1 MSQLPLCFVL
11 MPFGKKIAESGISID
26 FDAIYQQII
35 FPAIKQAGL
44 EPLRA
49 DGEMVDGVIHK
60 PMFERLLLCQYAVAD
75 LTTANANVF
84 YELGVR
90 HAAKA
95 SSTTLIFADGY
106 GKPMFDVQPLRGLAY
121 HLDAIGNPCDV
132 ASDVAKLV
140 ARLKVAREHAIDS
153 PLFQMVDGYPAAHE
167 LKTETFRS
175 RVDYSA
181 AMKTRLG
188 KARRHG
194 VDALQAI
201 EAELA
206 SAPGGLKDVEG
217 GVMVDLFTSY
227 RAVGAWAQMVAL
239 AAKMSR
245 PLAATVLVRQQLA
258 LALNRDQ
265 QGEEAESV
273 LQELI
278 RQHGVSSE
286 TQGILGR
293 IYKDRWQRALKSNEP
308 SEARGALN
316 KAIDAYLKGFEA
328 DWRDAYP
335 GVNALTLMELTNP
348 QDVRRTDM
356 APVVR
361 YAAARRIASG
371 QATYWDYATELE
383 LAVLADEEDRA
394 GRARDDVLA
403 ATRSQEDVKST
414 LGNLRIIA
422 ESRALRGMPQ
432 PWLDQIIA
440 ELARRSGVPLSP

>member
-1 MSQLPLCFVL
+1 MSQRPLCFVL
-11 MPFGKKIAESGISID
+11 MPFGEKTADNGVAID
-26 FDAIYQQII
+26 FNAIYQQII
-35 FPAIKQAGL
+35 YPAIEQAGL

-49 DGEMVDGVIHK
+49 DGEMVDGIIHK

-95 SSTTLIFADGY
+95 SSTTLIFAEGF
-106 GKPMFDVQPLRGLAY
+106 GKPMFDVQPLRGTSY
-121 HLDAIGNPCDV
+121 HLDAVGSPNDV
-132 ASDVAKLV
+132 AGDVARLV
-140 ARLKVAREHAIDS
+140 ARLRAAREHATDS
-153 PLFQMVDGYPAAHE
+153 PLFQMVDGYPTAHE

-181 AMKTRLG
+181 AMKTRLRE
-188 KARRHG
+188 ARRLG
-194 VDALQAI
+194 VAALQGI

-206 SAPGGLKDVEG
+206 SAPGGLRDAEG

-227 RAVGAWAQMVAL
+227 RSVGAWDRMVAL
-239 AAKMSR
+239 AAEMSR

-258 LALNRDQ
+258 LALNRHQ

-273 LQELI
+273 LQNLI
-278 RQHGVSSE
+278 QQHGVSSE

-293 IYKDRWQRALKSNEP
+293 VYKDRWRQALAAGEL

-335 GVNALTLMELTNP
+335 GVNALTLMEMTDP
-348 QDVRRTDM
+348 PDPRRADL

-361 YAAARRIASG
+361 YAVVRRIATG
-371 QATYWDYATELE
+371 QATYWDHASALE
-383 LAVLADEEDRA
+383 LAVLADDEDKA
-394 GRARDDVLA
+394 SRARDDALA
-403 ATRSQEDVKST
+403 ATRDQEDVKST
-414 LGNLRIIA
+414 LGNLHIIA
-422 ESRALRGMPQ
+422 EIRKTRGKLQ

-440 ELARRSGVPLSP
+440 ELARRSGVAP

>member
-1 MSQLPLCFVL
+1 MSQHPLCFVL
-11 MPFGKKIAESGISID
+11 MPFGNKYAENGILID
-26 FDAIYQQII
+26 FDAIYQEII
-35 FPAIKQAGL
+35 FPAVQQTGL

-49 DGEMVDGVIHK
+49 DGEIVDGIIHK

-106 GKPMFDVQPLRGLAY
+106 GKSMFDVQPLRGLPY
-121 HLDAIGNPCDV
+121 HLDAAGRPCDV
-132 ASDVAKLV
+132 AADVAKLA
-140 ARLKVAREHAIDS
+140 ARLTAAREHAIDS

-167 LKTETFRS
+167 LKTETFRD

-181 AMKTRLG
+181 AMKTRLAY
-188 KARRHG
+188 ARRQG
-194 VDALQAI
+194 VGALQAI

-206 SAPGGLKDVEG
+206 SVHGGLKDAEG
-217 GVMVDLFTSY
+217 GVIVDLFTSY

-258 LALNRDQ
+258 LALNRNK
-265 QGEEAESV
+265 QGQEAESV

-278 RQHGVSSE
+278 QQHGVSSE
-286 TQGILGR
+286 TQGVLGR
-293 IYKDRWQRALKSNEP
+293 IYKDRWRDAVSSGEL

-316 KAIDAYLKGFEA
+316 KAINVYLKGFEA

-335 GVNALTLMELTNP
+335 GVNALTLMEMVDP
-348 QDVRRTDM
+348 PDMRRSDL

-361 YAAARRIASG
+361 YAVARRIASG
-371 QATYWDYATELE
+371 QATYWDYASELE
-383 LAVLADEEDRA
+383 LAVLADEEDKA
-394 GRARDDVLA
+394 NRARDDALA
-403 ATRSQEDVKST
+403 ATRDQENVKST

-422 ESRALRGMPQ
+422 ECRKMRGKHQ
-432 PWLDQIIA
+432 PWLELIIA
-440 ELARRSGVPLSP
+440 ELARRSGAPLPP